1 MVSSV
6 NNSTSTAAL
15 TASSGNSSTS
25 SNSTGSSSSSST
37 SSSPVDSNV
46 GSSII
51 GALGGS
57 QIDIQSLA
65 SQLVAAERVPLQ
77 SLIDRQ
83 RQVLDNKITSIGRI
97 YAVASSM
104 KDSLATFGSDPRSS
118 AYQAQS
124 TDSTKA
130 SFAFQGVP
138 FDFSMSIS
146 VKQLATENKV
156 TLNGFSST
164 WEKSGK
170 LTITEG
176 QRASSSE
183 TPLEFDYADYDSIEE
198 LRDAINKTGPYKADI
213 LTTTVGGTKV
223 KYMAITRGTGAD
235 RNFFVSTV
243 DSDGA
248 DLTSG
253 LHVTPATSQASGVDA
268 IISSGGQDYTYF
280 KNKFVDLVP
289 GVSINIAET
298 TKVGET
304 ITLSTSVD
312 TSKYTAVLREMVAS
326 YNNLQAT
333 ISDEIRFSADINS
346 RGGLASDPVAR
357 GFLYQMR
364 RMTTETVTTYN
375 GNNVSLSSIGIR
387 TNADGTLT
395 INEAALAK
403 AQEDPGL
410 MEAVLSSSKSGTT
423 TIKGAFQKL
432 NEFSDTIMG
441 RDSALIKEYKEAST
455 TEMQKIDGKL
465 EKLNQQ
471 MDALKQRYLKQF
483 IAMQEVLN
491 QTNSAST
498 SLTQNMSAWTASMK
512 NN

>member
-1 MVSSV
+1 MVTSV

-15 TASSGNSSTS
+15 TASTGSSSTS
-25 SNSTGSSSSSST
+25 SASSSSTST

-65 SQLVAAERVPLQ
+65 SQLVEAERVPLQ

-104 KDSLATFGSDPRSS
+104 KESLASFGSDPRSS
-118 AYQAQS
+118 AYLPQS
-124 TDSTKA
+124 TDTTKA
-130 SFAFQGVP
+130 SFSFTGVP
-138 FDFSMSIS
+138 SDFSMTIS

-164 WEKSGK
+164 WPTSGK

-176 QRASSSE
+176 QRATSSE
-183 TPLEFDYADYDSIEE
+183 SPLEFEYADYESIED
-198 LRDAINKTGPYKADI
+198 LRDAINEQGPYKAEI
-213 LTTTVGGTKV
+213 LTTVVDGTKV

-243 DSDGA
+243 DSDGE
-248 DLTSG
+248 DLTSD
-253 LHVTPATSQASGVDA
+253 LYVTPANSQASGVDA
-268 IISSGGQDYTYF
+268 IISSGGQEYKYF

-298 TKVGET
+298 TKTGET
-304 ITLSTSVD
+304 ITLSTSID
-312 TSKYTAVLREMVAS
+312 TSKYTAVLREMVSS
-326 YNNLQAT
+326 YNSLQAT
-333 ISDEIRFSADINS
+333 IADEIRFSADINT

-364 RMTTETVTTYN
+364 RMTTETITTYN
-375 GNNVSLSSIGIR
+375 GNNVSLSSVGIR

-403 AQEDPGL
+403 AQEDPAL
-410 MEAVLSSSKSGTT
+410 MEAVLSSTKSGTT

-432 NEFSDTIMG
+432 SEFSDTIMG

-455 TEMQKIDGKL
+455 TEMQEIEGKV

-498 SLTQNMSAWTASMK
+498 SLKQNMSAWTSSMQ